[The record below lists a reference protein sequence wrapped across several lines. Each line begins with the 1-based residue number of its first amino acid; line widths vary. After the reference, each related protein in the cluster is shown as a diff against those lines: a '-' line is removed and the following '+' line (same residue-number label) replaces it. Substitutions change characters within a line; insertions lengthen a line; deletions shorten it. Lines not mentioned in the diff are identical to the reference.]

1 MKNMT
6 GTILMVLGASLFGV
20 GAYVQFKPQAAIAK
34 EVESPR
40 AVVQPEVTIT
50 KEVKDSRTVVQP
62 ETPKQTKHS
71 DDTPQQKGYAFE
83 KYIVSSFNKKYFSV
97 VRWTGDKYVDGQY
110 DPSNMDPDIVLKLTA
125 RGETHS
131 FAVECKWRSH
141 FTNGVVK
148 VATNDQLKR
157 YFNYG
162 KEKNLPTFVA
172 VGVGGTPAN
181 PKHLYMVPIH
191 RLRYGNAK
199 KSYLEEFEVE
209 ADGKL
214 YYDVEK
220 GRFK

>member
-1 MKNMT
+1 MT

-20 GAYVQFKPQAAIAK
+20 GAYIQFKPQVAIAK
-34 EVESPR
+34 EVEAPR
-40 AVVQPEVTIT
+40 AVVQPEIPTQA
-50 KEVKDSRTVVQP
+50 KRLDDS
-62 ETPKQTKHS
+62 
-71 DDTPQQKGYAFE
+71 PQQKGYTFE

-97 VRWTGDKYVDGQY
+97 VKWTGDKYVDGQY
-110 DPSNMDPDIVLKLTA
+110 DPSNMDPDVVLKLTA

-141 FTNGVVK
+141 FTDGALQ
-148 VATNDQLKR
+148 VATDDQLKR

-162 KEKNLPTFVA
+162 KENNLPTFVA

-181 PKHLYMVPIH
+181 PKYLYMVPIH

-199 KSYLEEFEVE
+199 KSYLEKFEVE

-214 YYDVEK
+214 YYDVEN